1 MKRFAELYTA
11 LDATT
16 KTSAKVAAMEEY
28 FRAAPASDAAW
39 ATYFL
44 RGGKLRSPFSS
55 RLLRQWAAEAAGI
68 PAWLLEECYE
78 SVGDVAETAALLA
91 PDAGTESSNIPL
103 TDWIEQRLMPLR
115 KMPEAE
121 QREVILQ
128 SWQQLKASERFVW
141 NKLITGGFRV
151 GVSEGLVLR
160 ALAAATDVPDSVLAH
175 RLSGAWQPTPEAW
188 AALISK
194 ETADAAISQPYPFF
208 LSHPLEGSPDQL
220 GSVAEWLVERKWD
233 GIRAQVIRRKGEV
246 HIWSRG
252 GEQIT
257 DRFPEVLSE
266 AWRLPNGTVLDGEIL
281 AWSDGKVM
289 PFADLQQR
297 IARRKPGKAILAKVP
312 ARLMAFDLLEW
323 EGKDIRALPLLERRA
338 ILETLPVNLSPRLSA
353 LTWDDVAALR
363 AGSRELGTE
372 GVMLKRLQSPYGV
385 GRQRGDWW
393 KSKIEPYSVDAVLI
407 NAQRGHGRRASL
419 YTAYTFGVWDDGK
432 LVPFAKAYSGLT
444 DVEIRAADSFIRRNT
459 IERFGPVCSVT
470 PELVF
475 EIAFEGIQLS
485 TRHKSGI
492 AVRFPRMAKW
502 RTDKKAADADT
513 IETVKALLRT

>member
-16 KTSAKVAAMEEY
+16 KTNAKVAAMEAY
-28 FRAAPASDAAW
+28 FREAPASDAAW

-44 RGGKLRSPFSS
+44 RGGKLRAPFPS
-55 RLLRQWAAEAAGI
+55 RLMRQWAAESAGI
-68 PAWLLEECYE
+68 PAWLFEECYE
-78 SVGDVAETAALLA
+78 SVGDLAETAALLA
-91 PDAGTESSNIPL
+91 PDAGTESSEIAL
-103 TDWIEQRLMPLR
+103 TEWIEQRLAPLR
-115 KMPEAE
+115 GMPETE
-121 QREVILQ
+121 QREMILR
-128 SWQQLKASERFVW
+128 SWRQLNTAERFVW
-141 NKLITGGFRV
+141 NKLITGSFRV

-160 ALAAATDVPDSVLAH
+160 GLAAATEVPESVLAH

-194 ETADAAISQPYPFF
+194 ETSDAAISQPYPFF
-208 LSHPLEGSPDQL
+208 LSHPLEGSPEQL
-220 GSVAEWLVERKWD
+220 GSATDWLVERKWD

-281 AWSDGKVM
+281 GWNDGRVL

-323 EGKDIRALPLLERRA
+323 DGVDLRARPLSDRRA
-338 ILETLPVNLSPRLSA
+338 ILETLPVNLSPRLPA

-363 AGSRELGTE
+363 ASSRELGTE
-372 GVMLKRLQSPYGV
+372 GVMLKRLASPYGV

-419 YTAYTFGVWDDGK
+419 YTAYTFGVWDGDK

-459 IERFGPVCSVT
+459 VERFGPVCAVT

-475 EIAFEGIQLS
+475 EIAFEGIQRS

-492 AVRFPRMAKW
+492 AVRFPRMARW

>member
-1 MKRFAELYTA
+1 MKHFAELYTA
-11 LDATT
+11 LDSTT
-16 KTSAKVAAMEEY
+16 KTSAKVAAMEAY
-28 FRAAPASDAAW
+28 FRQAPASDAAW

-44 RGGKLRSPFSS
+44 RGEKLRSPFPS
-55 RLLRQWAAEAAGI
+55 RLLRQWAAESAGI
-68 PAWLLEECYE
+68 PTWLFAECYE
-78 SVGDVAETAALLA
+78 SVGDLAETAALLV
-91 PDAGTESSNIPL
+91 PEAGTESSSLPL
-103 TDWIEQRLMPLR
+103 TEWVEQRLIPLR
-115 KMPEAE
+115 KLPEAE
-121 QREVILQ
+121 QRETILR
-128 SWQQLKASERFVW
+128 SWQELNASERFVW

-160 ALAAATDVPDSVLAH
+160 ALAAATQVPESVLAH
-175 RLSGAWQPTPEAW
+175 RLSGAWKPTPEAW
-188 AALISK
+188 AALISQ
-194 ETADAAISQPYPFF
+194 ETADAAVSQPYPFF
-208 LSHPLEGSPDQL
+208 LSHPLEGAAEQL
-220 GSVAEWLVERKWD
+220 GNVADWLVERKWD
-233 GIRAQVIRRKGEV
+233 GIRAQVIRRQGEV

-266 AWRLPNGTVLDGEIL
+266 AWRLPNRTVLDGEIL
-281 AWSDGKVM
+281 GWNDGRVL

-323 EGKDIRALPLLERRA
+323 DGVDLRARPLAERRA
-338 ILETLPVNLSPRLSA
+338 ILETLPVNLSPRLPA

-363 AGSRELGTE
+363 ASSRELGTE

-419 YTAYTFGVWDDGK
+419 YTAYTFGVWNGDK

-475 EIAFEGIQLS
+475 EIAFEGIQRS
-485 TRHKSGI
+485 PRHKSGI
-492 AVRFPRMAKW
+492 AVRFPRMARW

-513 IETVKALLRT
+513 LETVKALLRL